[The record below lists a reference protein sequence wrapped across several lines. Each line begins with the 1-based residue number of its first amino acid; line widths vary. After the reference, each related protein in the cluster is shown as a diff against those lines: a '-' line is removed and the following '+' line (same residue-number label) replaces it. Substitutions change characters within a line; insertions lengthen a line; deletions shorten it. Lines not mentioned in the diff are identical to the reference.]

1 MQSSSCMHQRGL
13 NIKSQNMKL
22 HLCKIISHGRGGY
35 DVQINLSKMYTHIM
49 QNLHTAH
56 CTASHPPPPPPPNT
70 ITIVVH
76 NHTVTAFITQRNLNL
91 FCMNNLPSSFARW
104 HQCLVCQ
111 TACLKPCEHFMNAPR
126 AHVLTAAIYGHIL
139 NTTALWYASHTS
151 SLSVT
156 ILVCLVFFSCTG
168 RIQK

>member
-1 MQSSSCMHQRGL
+1 MITCNRHHACIKEDWISKVKTWSSIYAKLFPMAEEDMMCKL
-13 NIKSQNMKL
+13 NVHTYNVKST
-22 HLCKIISHGRGGY
+22 HCPSH
-35 DVQINLSKMYTHIM
+35 NH
-49 QNLHTAH
+49 A
-56 CTASHPPPPPPPNT
+56 PPPPNT

-76 NHTVTAFITQRNLNL
+76 NHTVTAFIAQWNLNL

-126 AHVLTAAIYGHIL
+126 VHVLTAAIYGRIL
-139 NTTALWYASHTS
+139 NTTALWYASCTS

-156 ILVCLVFFSCTG
+156 ILVCLAFFLHRTYTE
-168 RIQK
+168 INHMT

>member
-13 NIKSQNMKL
+13 NIDRQNMKL
-22 HLCKIISHGRGGY
+22 HLCKTISHGRGGY
-35 DVQINLSKMYTHIM
+35 DVQINLS
-49 QNLHTAH
+49 QNVHTYNVKSTQ
-56 CTASHPPPPPPPNT
+56 CPSHSQPPTTSPPPNT

-91 FCMNNLPSSFARW
+91 FCMNNLPLLLPLLRRW

-111 TACLKPCEHFMNAPR
+111 TACLKPHEHFVNAPR

-139 NTTALWYASHTS
+139 NTTALW
-151 SLSVT
+151 
-156 ILVCLVFFSCTG
+156 
-168 RIQK
+168 